1 MTVKQRAALQTL
13 GIIAFTVVV
22 SVATSLILKE
32 FTAQEIITGL
42 SIASILLL
50 IYSMYGVVLS
60 RLEYQETLKEI
71 TKNNPTLR

>member
-32 FTAQEIITGL
+32 FTAQEIVTGL
-42 SIASILLL
+42 SIVSVLLL

>member
-32 FTAQEIITGL
+32 FTAQEIVTGL
-42 SIASILLL
+42 SIASVLLL